1 MLLYH
6 CLPDLILQ
14 CTVCSGIA
22 FPPDI
27 VVRAHELD
35 AIVRRMMR
43 HMCEPLSD
51 DIHQLMDSVVTVK
64 VFP

>member
-1 MLLYH
+1 
-6 CLPDLILQ
+6 
-14 CTVCSGIA
+14 VCSGIA